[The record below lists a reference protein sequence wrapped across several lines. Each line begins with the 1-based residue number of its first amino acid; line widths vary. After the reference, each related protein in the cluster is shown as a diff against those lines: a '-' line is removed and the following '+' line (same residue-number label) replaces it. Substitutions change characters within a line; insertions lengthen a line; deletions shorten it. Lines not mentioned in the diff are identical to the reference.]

1 MSISTL
7 QVEEEGCEEAAA
19 GGGAGLR
26 TALLAVRL
34 PRLRRMR
41 SVHLVHHS
49 FWVHHDIPD
58 MEHFIE

>member
-1 MSISTL
+1 M
-7 QVEEEGCEEAAA
+7 EEDGCDAAG
-19 GGGAGLR
+19 GGGAGLG

-41 SVHLVHHS
+41 AVHLVHHS

-58 MEHFIE
+58 MEQFIE

>member
-1 MSISTL
+1 MSIYTL
-7 QVEEEGCEEAAA
+7 KVEEEGCEAAG
-19 GGGAGLR
+19 GGGAGLG

-41 SVHLVHHS
+41 AVHLVHHS

-58 MEHFIE
+58 MEQFIE

>member
-1 MSISTL
+1 M
-7 QVEEEGCEEAAA
+7 EEEGCEEAAA

-58 MEHFIE
+58 MEQFIE